1 MGGVRGRFS
10 EDLHI
15 GWRCKILDNDNSD
28 EVKLLKLPYG
38 RTGRA
43 NARIFVKR
51 FYKKFKFFS
60 PKQGL
65 ARIKAFF

>member
-43 NARIFVKR
+43 NARIFVKLS
-51 FYKKFKFFS
+51 YKKIHVLFS
-60 PKQGL
+60 KTG
-65 ARIKAFF
+65 FG